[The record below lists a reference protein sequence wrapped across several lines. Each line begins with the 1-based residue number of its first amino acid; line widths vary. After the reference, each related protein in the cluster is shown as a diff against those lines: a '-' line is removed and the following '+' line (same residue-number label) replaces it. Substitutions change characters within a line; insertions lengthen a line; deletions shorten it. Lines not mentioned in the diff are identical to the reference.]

1 MIIKTDKKRISKIR
15 TEAFRKCHFPAALA
29 AFLLF
34 AHTSIEAATVVLP
47 RPIPLL
53 PETIAQ
59 LKQSRAD
66 KDPQWQLVVFGFT
79 HCKDV
84 CPASLSNLSLLVK
97 AAADENIRLGG
108 IFVTVDPDRDTNDI
122 LSRYTKAFGSE
133 LAYLRF
139 EGEELERFKATFSVE
154 TAFYTKN
161 AGNMQNYQVDH
172 STTAFLIDPAGN
184 IRVIFDALTDA
195 TDIEDLFRRNRTLFE
210 S

>member
-1 MIIKTDKKRISKIR
+1 MKWISKIQP
-15 TEAFRKCHFPAALA
+15 EAFRECRFRAVLA

-34 AHTSIEAATVVLP
+34 VHTGIEAATVVLA
-47 RPIPLL
+47 RPIPLRA
-53 PETIAQ
+53 ETIAQ
-59 LKQSRAD
+59 LKQSRPAN
-66 KDPQWQLVVFGFT
+66 DPQWQLVVFGFT

-84 CPASLSNLSLLVK
+84 CPTSLANLSMLVR
-97 AAADENIRLGG
+97 AAETEQIDLSG

-122 LSRYTKAFGSE
+122 LSRYTQAFGTD

-172 STTAFLIDPAGN
+172 STTAFLIDSKGH
-184 IRVIFDALTDA
+184 IRVIFDALKDA
-195 TDIEDLFRRNRTLFE
+195 AQVEQLFRERKSLFT